1 MSDLWY
7 ELTEFSATDHMWMG
21 SNHEDG
27 TMGDENQESCRVN
40 ENELSETLTGK

>member
-1 MSDLWY
+1 MNLQSIQL
-7 ELTEFSATDHMWMG
+7 LTVCKSMG

-40 ENELSETLTGK
+40 ENELLETLTGK